1 MKTKLNPLATN
12 HTREIALLSS
22 KFSLRTFRLYQP
34 YQPSQPFPMIRCIA
48 VDDEPL
54 ALEVLESY
62 IQKVPSLQLVQLCG
76 GAVEV
81 IQVLSGTAV
90 DLMFLDIEMPD
101 LTGTQLLRTLKH
113 PPFIIFT
120 TAYPDYA
127 LEGFELD
134 AVDYLLKPIPFDR
147 FLKAVNKVQERMNP
161 LPAVSRAAPAPAAVE
176 GTFIFVKTEYKTLRV
191 DLEDIL
197 YVEGLKDYVLIH
209 TRHKKI
215 ITLLSLNKMVEKLP
229 PTHFLRVHRSFI
241 VAVNKVDSI
250 ERNRIRIGETEV
262 PVGDLYRDGLAR
274 WVR

>member
-1 MKTKLNPLATN
+1 
-12 HTREIALLSS
+12 
-22 KFSLRTFRLYQP
+22 
-34 YQPSQPFPMIRCIA
+34 MIRCIA

-76 GAVEV
+76 GALEV
-81 IQVLSGTAV
+81 IQVLSRTAV
-90 DLMFLDIEMPD
+90 DLVFLDIEMPD
-101 LTGTQLLRTLKH
+101 LSGTQLLRTLKH
-113 PPFIIFT
+113 PPFVVFT
-120 TAYPDYA
+120 TAYPEYA

-147 FLKAVNKVQERMNP
+147 FLKAVNKVQERLHL
-161 LPAVSRAAPAPAAVE
+161 LPAAPVAVPPPTE
-176 GTFIFVKTEYKTLRV
+176 GAFIFVKTEYKMLRV

-209 TRHKKI
+209 TRQKKI

-229 PTHFLRVHRSFI
+229 STHFLRVHRSFI
-241 VAVNKVDSI
+241 VAVNKMDSI
-250 ERNRIRIGETEV
+250 ERNRIRVGETEI
-262 PVGDLYRDGLAR
+262 PVGDLYRDGLAK

>member
-1 MKTKLNPLATN
+1 ML
-12 HTREIALLSS
+12 
-22 KFSLRTFRLYQP
+22 
-34 YQPSQPFPMIRCIA
+34 RCIA

-62 IQKVPSLQLVQLCG
+62 IRKVPSLQLVGLCG
-76 GAVEV
+76 GAMEA
-81 IQVLSGTAV
+81 IRVLSPGAV
-90 DLMFLDIEMPD
+90 DLVFLDVDMPD

-113 PPFIIFT
+113 PPLVVFT

-147 FLKAVNKVQERMNP
+147 FLRAVNKAQERLHP
-161 LPAVSRAAPAPAAVE
+161 SHPPAPVPGAPPAAPAPEAD
-176 GTFIFVKTEYKTLRV
+176 FIFVKTEYKTLRV
-191 DLEDIL
+191 DLDDIL

-209 TRHKKI
+209 TRQKKI

-241 VAVNKVDSI
+241 VAVNKMDSI
-250 ERNRIRIGETEV
+250 ERNRIRICEAEI
-262 PVGDLYRDGLAR
+262 PVGDLYRDGLGR